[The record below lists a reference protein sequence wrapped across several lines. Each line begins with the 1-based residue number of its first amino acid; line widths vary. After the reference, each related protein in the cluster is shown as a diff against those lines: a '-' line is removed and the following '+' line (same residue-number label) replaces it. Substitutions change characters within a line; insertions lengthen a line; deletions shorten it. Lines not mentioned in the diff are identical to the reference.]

1 MGNYVLIVDDDP
13 DDVGLVMDVLGTF
26 DVEGREASNG
36 EVALE
41 IITQELPRAIVLDLM
56 MPVMDGYN
64 FIEKLQGITGAKD
77 IPIIVLSALAD
88 HHTHISLKRLPGVV
102 AVVSKGD
109 FSMQKL
115 QSVVT
120 LALEKS

>member
-41 IITQELPRAIVLDLM
+41 MIAQELPRAIVLDLM

-64 FIEKLQGITGAKD
+64 FIEKLQAVTGAKD

-88 HHTHISLKRLPGVV
+88 RHTDISLKRLPGVV
-102 AVVSKGD
+102 SVLSKGN

-115 QSVVT
+115 QSVVA
-120 LALEKS
+120 LALEK